1 MKTVTAQPAVLKA
14 LAKLTFDFAFG
25 KNPDATSLE
34 ALIDGIQSGE
44 VDFGHDNP
52 MWRYYELMPA
62 EIKQHRLAGL
72 SEYLPP
78 MDAGANRDIAKYDP

>member
-1 MKTVTAQPAVLKA
+1 MKTVAAQPVVLKA

-44 VDFGHDNP
+44 VDFG
-52 MWRYYELMPA
+52 
-62 EIKQHRLAGL
+62 
-72 SEYLPP
+72 
-78 MDAGANRDIAKYDP
+78 